1 LRLRL
6 KEAGVPVAD
15 GASQILPVLIG
26 DNDQTL
32 AVADALLA
40 AGFDVRAI
48 RPPTVAPGTARLRI
62 SVNVNVTGEL
72 IDRFVAALSASL
84 AAGAA
89 APVGFAGH
97 T

>member
-1 LRLRL
+1 
-6 KEAGVPVAD
+6 
-15 GASQILPVLIG
+15 
-26 DNDQTL
+26 
-32 AVADALLA
+32 
-40 AGFDVRAI
+40 
-48 RPPTVAPGTARLRI
+48 LRI

-89 APVGFAGH
+89 APVGFAGR